1 MKRPG
6 FFEGVAVGLIA
17 SSIGSVLFVAFA
29 MIFDADTALSLLI
42 ALLGLAY
49 TAYLLGRS
57 VERVGRLT
65 TLLLWFVAAGL
76 VWLWSPGLPLY
87 LLFHLGL
94 IWLVRSLNFH
104 ASLLSALADLGLNGL
119 ALASG
124 LWATERTGSAFMS
137 LWCFFLVQAL
147 FVAIPAWS
155 RQSSQRFP
163 SEPQDHDA
171 FQQAHR
177 AAEAAL
183 RRLSSFH

>member
-6 FFEGVAVGLIA
+6 FFEGAGIGLVASLA
-17 SSIGSVLFVAFA
+17 GSVLFVVFA
-29 MIFDADTALSLLI
+29 WVFSTPTGLRLLI

-57 VERVGRLT
+57 GERVGRLA
-65 TLLLWFVAAGL
+65 TLALWLSAAGA
-76 VWLWSPGLPLY
+76 VWLWQPSLPVY

-94 IWLVRSLNFH
+94 IWLIRSLYFH
-104 ASLLSALADLGLNGL
+104 ASLLGALADLGLNGL
-119 ALASG
+119 ALATA
-124 LWATERTGSAFMS
+124 LWAAERTGSVFLS

-147 FVAIPAWS
+147 FTAIPAWT
-155 RQSSQRFP
+155 RQPGLSADSP
-163 SEPQDHDA
+163 AEDA

-183 RRLSSFH
+183 RRLSSLH